1 MERRLTHRVST
12 KWTKSRKSTRMTR
25 RAMARRTWKKR
36 KQIRSTMEGI
46 SNRISSSEMKR
57 RMHPTEAKSERLVGL
72 ERSRKRKTL
81 D

>member
-1 MERRLTHRVST
+1 MATRLTHRVST

-46 SNRISSSEMKR
+46 SNRISSSEMK
-57 RMHPTEAKSERLVGL
+57 
-72 ERSRKRKTL
+72 
-81 D
+81 